1 MIELK
6 QVRSFIIYAAH
17 KMKSKIEKD
26 TIESPYAISIY
37 NKAIQFYFALKKLQI
52 LVNPM

>member
-26 TIESPYAISIY
+26 TIESPHAIFIY
-37 NKAIQFYFALKKLQI
+37 NKAIHFYI
-52 LVNPM
+52 LL